1 MIARFGRIDK
11 PAIHL
16 GAACGQMI
24 SVCLT
29 PDDCAADAAGQV
41 HEVLSRIMAML
52 QARGADRAGLLMAQ
66 VWLADIGDFPAFAAV
81 WNAWIDPLH
90 PPALSVIQGAASRRD
105 TLVEIRVWADMPTAS
120 GVAGTGANPAPDAQS
135 VGAG

>member
-1 MIARFGRIDK
+1 MIARFGRIDS

-29 PDDCAADAAGQV
+29 PDDRGADAEGQV
-41 HEVLSRIMAML
+41 RETLERIGTML
-52 QARGADRAGLLMAQ
+52 QARGAGRDRLMMVQ
-66 VWLADIGDFPAFAAV
+66 VWLADIGDLPHFVPA
-81 WNAWIDPLH
+81 WNGWIDPAH

-105 TLVEIRVWADMPTAS
+105 TLVEIRAW
-120 GVAGTGANPAPDAQS
+120 VAPG
-135 VGAG
+135 